1 MPHSFPPRRASQ
13 RVVPTRR
20 SISRSAKEGR
30 KYGLSLGLVSQRPS
44 ELSET
49 ILSQCSTLFALR
61 MGNQKDQDFVR
72 RALPESAEGM
82 LNSLPALRNQQAVV
96 VGEGV
101 VLPMRIRFD
110 DLPEPKRQHSD
121 SASFARQWP

>member
-1 MPHSFPPRRASQ
+1 MIRRPPRS
-13 RVVPTRR
+13 TRTDTLFPYTTLFR
-20 SISRSAKEGR
+20 S
-30 KYGLSLGLVSQRPS
+30 YGLSLGLVSQRPS

-82 LNSLPALRNQQAVV
+82 LGSLPALRNQQAVV

-101 VLPMRIRFD
+101 VV
-110 DLPEPKRQHSD
+110 PKIGR
-121 SASFARQWP
+121 ASWRERGWQCV